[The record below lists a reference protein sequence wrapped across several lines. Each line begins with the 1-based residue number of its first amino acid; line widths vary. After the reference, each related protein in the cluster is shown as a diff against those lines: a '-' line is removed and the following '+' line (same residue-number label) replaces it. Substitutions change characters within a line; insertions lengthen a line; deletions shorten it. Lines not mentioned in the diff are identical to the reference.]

1 MNTTINTLIEDGI
14 QGGQTYLAY
23 RELVA
28 MLVVEGKTT
37 GIEQREDLI
46 GYTAL
51 NERRMRRWDK
61 TLKIAPEAI
70 ARTANTTEK
79 VTWVVLTESW
89 CGDAAHVIP
98 VLNKLAELNP
108 GVTLKIVM
116 RDKNEAL
123 MDQFLTNG
131 GRSIPKLIA
140 YDTIKKEVK
149 YTWGPRPSVATKL
162 VNEYKAEHG
171 ALDLEF
177 KETLQK
183 WYNTNRGQ
191 AIVTD
196 MLALI

>member
-46 GYTAL
+46 DYTAL

-149 YTWGPRPSVATKL
+149 
-162 VNEYKAEHG
+162 
-171 ALDLEF
+171 
-177 KETLQK
+177 
-183 WYNTNRGQ
+183 
-191 AIVTD
+191 
-196 MLALI
+196 